1 MKTRY
6 INWFF
11 VAALAMMGCFMTA
24 CEDQPDKYEIAD
36 GVPTLKY
43 VRSPLPEEADSLLV
57 GAYLGNT
64 VCLVGDNLRSIYELY
79 FNDQKATLNTSYMT
93 DHTVLVDIPKNIPE
107 EVTNK
112 IYMITKSGE
121 KVDFDFSVMVP
132 APVVSSMSCE
142 YAPAG
147 SEAVLY
153 GDYFV
158 DDPNVPLTISMPGDI
173 TVEGEQITSITKTAV
188 KFIVPEGAVQGNIRV
203 KSIYGTGQSVF
214 QYKDTRNIL
223 FDWDG
228 KYEGALAAG
237 NSWNGDNEKK
247 GQILAS
253 VPSVD
258 EKYMVMGPATLSGG
272 QWQTPGEYLM
282 MYWPDP
288 NATEGCVPLYNL
300 PQFKK
305 MLEDYKIEELA
316 LKFEVYVPTSNPWMA
331 EGMQIRFTSLDEV
344 SMSNQTQ
351 DYIWNDDESHE
362 EGKAPRGVWVPWE
375 ETGSYD
381 TNNQWVTVTLKMLEF
396 NKLVSGLASDT
407 EFTQDRF
414 AGLSIFLRGGGVDG
428 KECEPIICIDNIRVV
443 PVEYYLKT

>member
-11 VAALAMMGCFMTA
+11 VAALAMMGCLMTA

-93 DHTVLVDIPKNIPE
+93 DHTILVDIPKNIPE

-112 IYMITKSGE
+112 IYMITKSGA
-121 KVDFDFSVMVP
+121 KVDFDFNVMVP

-147 SEAVLY
+147 SEALLY

-158 DDPNVPLTISMPGDI
+158 DDPNIPLTISMPGDI

-188 KFIVPEGAVQGNIRV
+188 KFIVPVGAMQGNIRV

-237 NSWNGDNEKK
+237 NSWSGDDEKK
-247 GQILAS
+247 GQTISS
-253 VPSVD
+253 VPQIDGNYLVL
-258 EKYMVMGPATLSGG
+258 GPSTLLGG
-272 QWQTPGEYLM
+272 QWETPNAYVM
-282 MYWPDP
+282 MYWPDQH
-288 NATEGCVPLYNL
+288 ATQGCVPLYDL

-305 MLEDYKIEELA
+305 MLEDYELEDLA
-316 LKFEVYVPTSNPWMA
+316 VKFEAYVPASNPWMA
-331 EGMQIRFTSLDEV
+331 EGMQIQFTSLDEV
-344 SMSNQTQ
+344 SMENQNN
-351 DYIWNDDESHE
+351 DYVYG
-362 EGKAPRGVWVPWE
+362 EGKEPRGVWIPWE

-381 TNNQWVTVTLKMLEF
+381 TGNQWVTVTLKMSEF
-396 NKLVSGLASDT
+396 NKQISGVVSET
-407 EFTQDRF
+407 ELTKEKL

-443 PVEYYLKT
+443 PVE

>member
-11 VAALAMMGCFMTA
+11 VAVLAMMSCLMTA

-253 VPSVD
+253 VPPVD
-258 EKYMVMGPATLSGG
+258 GKYMVMGPATLSGG

-381 TNNQWVTVTLKMLEF
+381 TNNQWVTVTLKMSEF

-428 KECEPIICIDNIRVV
+428 KECEPIICIDNIRMV
-443 PVEYYLKT
+443 PVE

>member
-121 KVDFDFSVMVP
+121 KVDFDFSVRVP

-253 VPSVD
+253 VPPVD
-258 EKYMVMGPATLSGG
+258 GKYMVMGPATLSGG

-381 TNNQWVTVTLKMLEF
+381 TNNQWVTVTLKMSEF

-428 KECEPIICIDNIRVV
+428 KECEPIICIDNIRMV
-443 PVEYYLKT
+443 PVE

>member
-93 DHTVLVDIPKNIPE
+93 DHTILVDIPKNIPE

-112 IYMITKSGE
+112 IYMVTKSGA

-258 EKYMVMGPATLSGG
+258 GKYMVMGPATLSGG

-381 TNNQWVTVTLKMLEF
+381 TNNQWVTVTLNMSEF

-428 KECEPIICIDNIRVV
+428 KECEPIICMDNIRVV
-443 PVEYYLKT
+443 PVE

>member
-11 VAALAMMGCFMTA
+11 VAALAMMGCLMTA

-93 DHTVLVDIPKNIPE
+93 DHTILVDIPKNIPE

-112 IYMITKSGE
+112 IYMVTKSGA
-121 KVDFDFSVMVP
+121 KVDFDFNVMVP

-188 KFIVPEGAVQGNIRV
+188 KFIVPEGAMQGNIRV

-228 KYEGALAAG
+228 NYEGALAAG

-258 EKYMVMGPATLSGG
+258 NNYMVLGTTLLSGG
-272 QWQTPGEYLM
+272 QWDTPPEYTM
-282 MYWPDP
+282 MYWPDL
-288 NATEGCVPLYNL
+288 NATEGCVPLYDL
-300 PQFKK
+300 PQFKE
-305 MLEDYKIEELA
+305 MLEDYTIEELA

-331 EGMQIRFTSLDEV
+331 EGMQIMFTSLDEA
-344 SMSNQTQ
+344 SIQKHNNDYLYQT
-351 DYIWNDDESHE
+351 ET
-362 EGKAPRGVWVPWE
+362 PRGVWVPWE

-381 TNNQWVTVTLKMLEF
+381 TGDQWVTVTLKMSEF
-396 NKLVSGLASDT
+396 NKQLSGVVSET
-407 EFTQDRF
+407 ELTKEKL

-443 PVEYYLKT
+443 PVE

>member
-11 VAALAMMGCFMTA
+11 VAALAMMGCLMTA

-93 DHTVLVDIPKNIPE
+93 DHTILVDIPKNIPE

-112 IYMITKSGE
+112 IYMVTKSGA

-132 APVVSSMSCE
+132 APVVNSMSCE

-158 DDPNVPLTISMPGDI
+158 DDPNIPLTISMPGDI
-173 TVEGEQITSITKTAV
+173 TVEGEQITSITKTAI

-214 QYKDTRNIL
+214 QYKNTRNIL

-247 GQILAS
+247 GQILTS
-253 VPSVD
+253 VPPVD
-258 EKYMVMGPATLSGG
+258 GKYMVMGPATLSGG

-381 TNNQWVTVTLKMLEF
+381 TNNQWVTVTLKMSEF

-443 PVEYYLKT
+443 PVE

>member
-11 VAALAMMGCFMTA
+11 VAALAMMGCLMTA

-93 DHTVLVDIPKNIPE
+93 DHTILVDIPKNIPE

-112 IYMITKSGE
+112 IYMVTKSGA
-121 KVDFDFSVMVP
+121 KVDFDFNVMVP

-173 TVEGEQITSITKTAV
+173 TVEGEQITSITKTAI
-188 KFIVPEGAVQGNIRV
+188 KFIVPEGAVPGNIRV

-228 KYEGALAAG
+228 NYEGALAAG
-237 NSWNGDNEKK
+237 NSWSGDDEKK
-247 GQILAS
+247 GQTISS
-253 VPSVD
+253 VPPIDGNYLVL
-258 EKYMVMGPATLSGG
+258 GPSTLLGG
-272 QWQTPGEYLM
+272 QWETPNAYVM
-282 MYWPDP
+282 MYWPDQH
-288 NATEGCVPLYNL
+288 ATQGCVPLYDL

-305 MLEDYKIEELA
+305 MLEDYELEDLA
-316 LKFEVYVPTSNPWMA
+316 VKFEAYVPASNPWMA
-331 EGMQIRFTSLDEV
+331 EGMQIQFTSLDEV
-344 SMSNQTQ
+344 SMENQNN
-351 DYIWNDDESHE
+351 DYVYG
-362 EGKAPRGVWVPWE
+362 EGKEPRGVWVPWE

-381 TNNQWVTVTLKMLEF
+381 TGDQWVTVTLKMSEF
-396 NKLVSGLASDT
+396 NKQVSGVVSET
-407 EFTQDRF
+407 ELTKEKL

-443 PVEYYLKT
+443 PVE

>member
-6 INWFF
+6 INCFF

-253 VPSVD
+253 VPPVD
-258 EKYMVMGPATLSGG
+258 GKYMVMGPATLSGG

-381 TNNQWVTVTLKMLEF
+381 TNNQWVTVTLKMSEF

-428 KECEPIICIDNIRVV
+428 KECEPIICMDNIRVV
-443 PVEYYLKT
+443 PVE

>member
-11 VAALAMMGCFMTA
+11 VAALAVMGCLMTA

-93 DHTVLVDIPKNIPE
+93 DHTILVDIPKNIPE

-112 IYMITKSGE
+112 IYMVTKSGA

-132 APVVSSMSCE
+132 APVVNSMSCE
-142 YAPAG
+142 YASAG

-188 KFIVPEGAVQGNIRV
+188 KFIVPVGAVQGNIRV

-247 GQILAS
+247 GQTISS
-253 VPSVD
+253 VPPIDGNYLVL
-258 EKYMVMGPATLSGG
+258 GPSTLLGG

-282 MYWPDP
+282 MYWPDQH
-288 NATEGCVPLYNL
+288 ATQGCVPLYDL

-305 MLEDYKIEELA
+305 MLEEYELEDLA
-316 LKFEVYVPTSNPWMA
+316 VKFEAYVPASNPWMA
-331 EGMQIRFTSLDEV
+331 EGMQIQFTSLDEV
-344 SMSNQTQ
+344 SMENQNH
-351 DYIWNDDESHE
+351 DYVYG
-362 EGKAPRGVWVPWE
+362 EGKEPRGVWVPWE

-381 TNNQWVTVTLKMLEF
+381 TGNQWVTVTLKMSEF
-396 NKLVSGLASDT
+396 NKQVSGIVSES
-407 EFTQDRF
+407 EFTEENL

-443 PVEYYLKT
+443 PVE

>member
-36 GVPTLKY
+36 GVLTLKY

-173 TVEGEQITSITKTAV
+173 TVEGEQITSITKTAI
-188 KFIVPEGAVQGNIRV
+188 KFIVPVGAMQGNIRV

-381 TNNQWVTVTLKMLEF
+381 TNNQWVTVTLKMSEF

-443 PVEYYLKT
+443 PVE

>member
-11 VAALAMMGCFMTA
+11 VAALAMMGCLMTA

-93 DHTVLVDIPKNIPE
+93 DHTILVDIPKNIPE

-112 IYMITKSGE
+112 IYMITKSGA
-121 KVDFDFSVMVP
+121 KVDFDFNVMVP

-158 DDPNVPLTISMPGDI
+158 DDPNIPLTISMPGDI

-188 KFIVPEGAVQGNIRV
+188 KFIVPVGAMQGNIRV

-228 KYEGALAAG
+228 NYEGALAAG

-247 GQILAS
+247 GQILPS

-258 EKYMVMGPATLSGG
+258 NNYMVLGTTFLSGG
-272 QWQTPGEYLM
+272 QWDTPPEYTM
-282 MYWPDP
+282 MYWPDL
-288 NATEGCVPLYNL
+288 NATEGCVPLYDL
-300 PQFKK
+300 PQFKE
-305 MLEDYKIEELA
+305 MLEDYTIEELA

-331 EGMQIRFTSLDEV
+331 EGMQIMFTSLDEA
-344 SMSNQTQ
+344 SIQKHNNDYFYQT
-351 DYIWNDDESHE
+351 ET
-362 EGKAPRGVWVPWE
+362 PRGVWVPWE

-381 TNNQWVTVTLKMLEF
+381 TGDQWVTVTLKMSEF
-396 NKLVSGLASDT
+396 NKQISGVVSET
-407 EFTQDRF
+407 ELTKEKL

-443 PVEYYLKT
+443 PVE

>member
-11 VAALAMMGCFMTA
+11 VAALAMMGCLMTA

-93 DHTVLVDIPKNIPE
+93 DHTILVDIPKNIPE

-112 IYMITKSGE
+112 IYMVTKSGA
-121 KVDFDFSVMVP
+121 KVDFDFNVMVP

-173 TVEGEQITSITKTAV
+173 TVEGEQITSITKTAI
-188 KFIVPEGAVQGNIRV
+188 KFIVPVGAVQGNIRV

-237 NSWNGDNEKK
+237 NSWKGDNEKK

-258 EKYMVMGPATLSGG
+258 NNYMVLGTTFLSGG
-272 QWQTPGEYLM
+272 QWDTPEEYIM
-282 MYWPDP
+282 RYWPDL
-288 NATEGCVPLYNL
+288 NATEGCVPLYDL
-300 PQFKK
+300 PQFKE
-305 MLEDYKIEELA
+305 MLEDYTIEELA

-331 EGMQIRFTSLDEV
+331 EGMQIMFTSLDEA
-344 SMSNQTQ
+344 SIQKHNTDYLYQT
-351 DYIWNDDESHE
+351 ET
-362 EGKAPRGVWVPWE
+362 PRGVWVPWE

-381 TNNQWVTVTLKMLEF
+381 TGDQWVTVTLKMSEF
-396 NKLVSGLASDT
+396 NKQLSGVVSET
-407 EFTQDRF
+407 EFTKEKL

-443 PVEYYLKT
+443 PVE

>member
-11 VAALAMMGCFMTA
+11 VAALAMMGCLMTA

-79 FNDQKATLNTSYMT
+79 FNDQKATLNTSYVT
-93 DHTVLVDIPKNIPE
+93 DHTILVDIPKNIPE

-112 IYMITKSGE
+112 IYMVTKSGA

-132 APVVSSMSCE
+132 APVVNSMSCE

-158 DDPNVPLTISMPGDI
+158 DDPNIPLTISMPGDI
-173 TVEGEQITSITKTAV
+173 TVEGEQITSITKTAI

-247 GQILAS
+247 GQILTS
-253 VPSVD
+253 VPPVD
-258 EKYMVMGPATLSGG
+258 GKYMVMGPATLSGG

-381 TNNQWVTVTLKMLEF
+381 TNNQWVTVTLKMSEF

-443 PVEYYLKT
+443 PVE

>member
-11 VAALAMMGCFMTA
+11 VAALAMMGCLMTA

-64 VCLVGDNLRSIYELY
+64 VCLVGDKLRSIYELY

-93 DHTVLVDIPKNIPE
+93 DHTILVDIPKNIPE

-112 IYMITKSGE
+112 IYMVTKSGA

-173 TVEGEQITSITKTAV
+173 TVEGEQITSITKTAI

-258 EKYMVMGPATLSGG
+258 GKYMVMGPATLSGG

-381 TNNQWVTVTLKMLEF
+381 TNNQWVTVTLKMSEF

-428 KECEPIICIDNIRVV
+428 KECEPIICMDNIRVV
-443 PVEYYLKT
+443 PVE

>member
-112 IYMITKSGE
+112 IYMVTKSGE

-188 KFIVPEGAVQGNIRV
+188 KFIVPEGAMQGNIRV

-258 EKYMVMGPATLSGG
+258 NNYMVLGTTFLSGG
-272 QWQTPGEYLM
+272 QWDTPPEYTM
-282 MYWPDP
+282 MYWPDL
-288 NATEGCVPLYNL
+288 NATEGCVPLYDL

-305 MLEDYKIEELA
+305 MLEDYTIEELA

-331 EGMQIRFTSLDEV
+331 EGMQIMFTSLDEA
-344 SMSNQTQ
+344 SIQKHNNDYFYQT
-351 DYIWNDDESHE
+351 ET
-362 EGKAPRGVWVPWE
+362 PRGVWVPWE

-381 TNNQWVTVTLKMLEF
+381 TGDQWVTVTLKMSEF
-396 NKLVSGLASDT
+396 NKQLSGVVSET
-407 EFTQDRF
+407 ELTKEKL

-443 PVEYYLKT
+443 PVE

>member
-11 VAALAMMGCFMTA
+11 VAALAVMGCLMTA

-93 DHTVLVDIPKNIPE
+93 DHTILVDIPKNIPE

-112 IYMITKSGE
+112 IYMVTKSGA

-173 TVEGEQITSITKTAV
+173 TVEGEQITSITKTAI
-188 KFIVPEGAVQGNIRV
+188 KFIVPVGAVQGNIRV

-228 KYEGALAAG
+228 NYEGALAAG

-258 EKYMVMGPATLSGG
+258 GKYMVMGPATLSGG

-381 TNNQWVTVTLKMLEF
+381 TNNQWVTVTLKMSEF

-428 KECEPIICIDNIRVV
+428 KECEPIICMDNIRVV
-443 PVEYYLKT
+443 PVE

>member
-11 VAALAMMGCFMTA
+11 VAALAMMGCLMTA

-93 DHTVLVDIPKNIPE
+93 DHTILVDIPKNIPE

-112 IYMITKSGE
+112 IYMVTKSGA

-173 TVEGEQITSITKTAV
+173 TVEGEQITSITKTAI

-258 EKYMVMGPATLSGG
+258 GKYMVMGPATLSGG

-351 DYIWNDDESHE
+351 DTSGMMMKVMKKERLLVAFGFL
-362 EGKAPRGVWVPWE
+362 GK
-375 ETGSYD
+375 
-381 TNNQWVTVTLKMLEF
+381 
-396 NKLVSGLASDT
+396 KLAHTIQTISGL
-407 EFTQDRF
+407 Q
-414 AGLSIFLRGGGVDG
+414 LH
-428 KECEPIICIDNIRVV
+428 
-443 PVEYYLKT
+443 LKCQNLIS

>member
-228 KYEGALAAG
+228 KYEGALAAE

-253 VPSVD
+253 VPPVD
-258 EKYMVMGPATLSGG
+258 GKYMVMGPATLSGG

-381 TNNQWVTVTLKMLEF
+381 TNNQWVTVTLKMSEF

-428 KECEPIICIDNIRVV
+428 KECEPIICIDNIRMV
-443 PVEYYLKT
+443 PVE

>member
-11 VAALAMMGCFMTA
+11 VAALAVMGCLMTA

-36 GVPTLKY
+36 EVPTLKY

-93 DHTVLVDIPKNIPE
+93 DHTILVDIPKNIPE

-112 IYMITKSGE
+112 IYMVTKSGA

-173 TVEGEQITSITKTAV
+173 TVEGEQITSITKTAI

-258 EKYMVMGPATLSGG
+258 GKYMVMGPATLSGG

-381 TNNQWVTVTLKMLEF
+381 TNNQWVTVTLKMSEF

-428 KECEPIICIDNIRVV
+428 KECEPIICMDNIRVV
-443 PVEYYLKT
+443 PVE

>member
-11 VAALAMMGCFMTA
+11 VAVLAMMSCLMTA

-36 GVPTLKY
+36 GVPALKY

-258 EKYMVMGPATLSGG
+258 GKYMVMGPATLSGG

-381 TNNQWVTVTLKMLEF
+381 TNNQWVTVTLKMSEF

-443 PVEYYLKT
+443 PVE

>member
-24 CEDQPDKYEIAD
+24 CEDQPDKYEITD

-253 VPSVD
+253 VPPVD
-258 EKYMVMGPATLSGG
+258 GKYMVMGPATLSGG

-381 TNNQWVTVTLKMLEF
+381 TNNQWVTVTLKMSEF

-428 KECEPIICIDNIRVV
+428 KECEPIICIDNIRMV
-443 PVEYYLKT
+443 PVE

>member
-362 EGKAPRGVWVPWE
+362 EGKAPRGVWVPWK

-381 TNNQWVTVTLKMLEF
+381 TNNQWVTVTLKMSEF

-443 PVEYYLKT
+443 PVE

>member
-11 VAALAMMGCFMTA
+11 VAALAMMGCLMTA

-93 DHTVLVDIPKNIPE
+93 DHTILVDIPKNIPE

-112 IYMITKSGE
+112 IYMVTKSGA
-121 KVDFDFSVMVP
+121 KVDFDFNVMVP

-173 TVEGEQITSITKTAV
+173 TVEGEQITSITKTAI
-188 KFIVPEGAVQGNIRV
+188 KFIVPVGAMQGNIRV

-237 NSWNGDNEKK
+237 NSWEGDNEKK
-247 GQILAS
+247 GQILPS

-258 EKYMVMGPATLSGG
+258 NNYMVLGTTFLSGG
-272 QWQTPGEYLM
+272 QWDTPKEYIM
-282 MYWPDP
+282 MYWPDL
-288 NATEGCVPLYNL
+288 NATEGCVPLYDL

-305 MLEDYKIEELA
+305 MLEDYTIEELA

-331 EGMQIRFTSLDEV
+331 NGMQIMFTSLDEA
-344 SMSNQTQ
+344 SIQKHNNDYFYQT
-351 DYIWNDDESHE
+351 ET
-362 EGKAPRGVWVPWE
+362 PRGVWVPWE

-381 TNNQWVTVTLKMLEF
+381 TGNQWVTVTLKMSEF
-396 NKLVSGLASDT
+396 NKQISGVVSET
-407 EFTQDRF
+407 ELTKEKL

-443 PVEYYLKT
+443 PVE

>member
-112 IYMITKSGE
+112 IYMITKSGA

-173 TVEGEQITSITKTAV
+173 TVEGEQITSITKTAI

-258 EKYMVMGPATLSGG
+258 GKYMVMGPATLSGG

-381 TNNQWVTVTLKMLEF
+381 TNNQWVTVTLKMSEF

-428 KECEPIICIDNIRVV
+428 KECEPIICMDNIRVV
-443 PVEYYLKT
+443 PVE

>member
-112 IYMITKSGE
+112 IYMVTKSVE

-253 VPSVD
+253 VPPVD

-381 TNNQWVTVTLKMLEF
+381 TNNQWVTVTLKISEF

-443 PVEYYLKT
+443 PVE

>member
-11 VAALAMMGCFMTA
+11 VAALAMMGCLMTA

-112 IYMITKSGE
+112 IYMITKSGA

-188 KFIVPEGAVQGNIRV
+188 KFIVPEGAMQGNIRV

-247 GQILAS
+247 GQILPS
-253 VPSVD
+253 VPPVD
-258 EKYMVMGPATLSGG
+258 GKYMVMGPATLSGG

-316 LKFEVYVPTSNPWMA
+316 LKFEVYIPTSNPWMA

-381 TNNQWVTVTLKMLEF
+381 TNNQWVTVTLKMSEF

-443 PVEYYLKT
+443 PVE

>member
-112 IYMITKSGE
+112 IYMVTKSGE

-132 APVVSSMSCE
+132 VPVVSSMSCE

-253 VPSVD
+253 VPPVD

-381 TNNQWVTVTLKMLEF
+381 TNNQWVTVTLKISEF

-443 PVEYYLKT
+443 PVE

>member
-11 VAALAMMGCFMTA
+11 VAALAMMGCLMTA

-93 DHTVLVDIPKNIPE
+93 DHTILVDIPKNIPE

-112 IYMITKSGE
+112 IYMVTKSGA
-121 KVDFDFSVMVP
+121 KVDFDFNVMVP

-173 TVEGEQITSITKTAV
+173 TVEGEQITSITKTAI
-188 KFIVPEGAVQGNIRV
+188 KFIVPVGAMQGNIRV

-228 KYEGALAAG
+228 NYEGALAAG
-237 NSWNGDNEKK
+237 NSWSGDNEKK
-247 GQILAS
+247 GQILPS

-258 EKYMVMGPATLSGG
+258 GKYMVMGPATLSGG

-316 LKFEVYVPTSNPWMA
+316 LKFEVYVPASNPWMA
-331 EGMQIRFTSLDEV
+331 EGMQIQFTSLDEV
-344 SMSNQTQ
+344 SMENQNN
-351 DYIWNDDESHE
+351 DYVYG
-362 EGKAPRGVWVPWE
+362 EGKEPRGVWVPWE

-381 TNNQWVTVTLKMLEF
+381 TGNQWVTVTLKMSEF
-396 NKLVSGLASDT
+396 NKQVSGIVSES
-407 EFTQDRF
+407 EFTEESL

-443 PVEYYLKT
+443 PVE

>member
-57 GAYLGNT
+57 RAYLGNT

-253 VPSVD
+253 VPPVD
-258 EKYMVMGPATLSGG
+258 GKYMVMGPATLSGG

-381 TNNQWVTVTLKMLEF
+381 TNNQWVTVTLKMSEF

-428 KECEPIICIDNIRVV
+428 KECEPIICIDNIRMV
-443 PVEYYLKT
+443 PVE

>member
-93 DHTVLVDIPKNIPE
+93 DHTILVDIPKNIPE

-253 VPSVD
+253 VPPVD
-258 EKYMVMGPATLSGG
+258 GKYMVMGPATLSGG

-288 NATEGCVPLYNL
+288 NATEGCAPLYNL

-381 TNNQWVTVTLKMLEF
+381 TNNQWVTVTLKMSEF

-443 PVEYYLKT
+443 PVE

>member
-11 VAALAMMGCFMTA
+11 VAALAMMGCLMTA

-93 DHTVLVDIPKNIPE
+93 DHTILVDIPKNIPE

-112 IYMITKSGE
+112 IYMITKSGA
-121 KVDFDFSVMVP
+121 KVDFDFNVMVP

-158 DDPNVPLTISMPGDI
+158 DDPNIPLTISMPGDI

-188 KFIVPEGAVQGNIRV
+188 KFIVPVGAMQGNIRV

-237 NSWNGDNEKK
+237 NSWSGDDEKK
-247 GQILAS
+247 GQTISS
-253 VPSVD
+253 VPQIDGNYLVL
-258 EKYMVMGPATLSGG
+258 GPSTLLGG
-272 QWQTPGEYLM
+272 QWETPNAYVM
-282 MYWPDP
+282 MYWPDQH
-288 NATEGCVPLYNL
+288 ATQGCVPLYDL

-305 MLEDYKIEELA
+305 MLEDYELEDLA
-316 LKFEVYVPTSNPWMA
+316 VKFEAYVPASNPWMA
-331 EGMQIRFTSLDEV
+331 EGMQIQFTSLDEV
-344 SMSNQTQ
+344 SMENQNN
-351 DYIWNDDESHE
+351 DYVYG
-362 EGKAPRGVWVPWE
+362 EGKEPRGVWIPWE

-381 TNNQWVTVTLKMLEF
+381 TGNQWVTVTLKMSEF
-396 NKLVSGLASDT
+396 NKQISGVVSET
-407 EFTQDRF
+407 ELTKEKL

-443 PVEYYLKT
+443 PVE

>member
-112 IYMITKSGE
+112 IYMITKSGA

-258 EKYMVMGPATLSGG
+258 GKYMVMGLATLSGG

-381 TNNQWVTVTLKMLEF
+381 TNNQWVTVTLKMSEF

-443 PVEYYLKT
+443 PVE

>member
-93 DHTVLVDIPKNIPE
+93 DHTILVDIPKNIPE

-112 IYMITKSGE
+112 IYMVTKSGA

-258 EKYMVMGPATLSGG
+258 GKYMVMGPATLSGG

-300 PQFKK
+300 PQFKE

-381 TNNQWVTVTLKMLEF
+381 TNNQWVTVTLKMSEF

-428 KECEPIICIDNIRVV
+428 KECEPIICMDNIRVV
-443 PVEYYLKT
+443 PVE

>member
-11 VAALAMMGCFMTA
+11 VAALAMMGCLMTA

-93 DHTVLVDIPKNIPE
+93 DHTILVDIPKNIPE

-112 IYMITKSGE
+112 IYMVTKSGA
-121 KVDFDFSVMVP
+121 KVDFDFNVMVP

-173 TVEGEQITSITKTAV
+173 TVEGEQITSITKTAI
-188 KFIVPEGAVQGNIRV
+188 KFIVPVGAMQGNIRV

-228 KYEGALAAG
+228 NYEGALAAG
-237 NSWNGDNEKK
+237 NSWNEDNEKK

-253 VPSVD
+253 VPPVD
-258 EKYMVMGPATLSGG
+258 GKYMVMGPATLSGG

-381 TNNQWVTVTLKMLEF
+381 TNNQWVTVTLKMSEF
-396 NKLVSGLASDT
+396 NKLVSGVVSET
-407 EFTQDRF
+407 ELTKEKL

-443 PVEYYLKT
+443 PVE

>member
-188 KFIVPEGAVQGNIRV
+188 KFIVPEGAMQGNIRV

-247 GQILAS
+247 GQILTS

-258 EKYMVMGPATLSGG
+258 GKYMVMGPATLSGG

-288 NATEGCVPLYNL
+288 NAAEGCVPLYNL
-300 PQFKK
+300 PQFKE

-316 LKFEVYVPTSNPWMA
+316 LKFEVYIPTSNPWMA

-381 TNNQWVTVTLKMLEF
+381 TNNQWVTVTLKMSEF

-443 PVEYYLKT
+443 PVE

>member
-247 GQILAS
+247 GQILPS
-253 VPSVD
+253 VPPVD
-258 EKYMVMGPATLSGG
+258 GKYMVMGPATLSGG

-300 PQFKK
+300 PQFKE

-316 LKFEVYVPTSNPWMA
+316 LKFEVYIPTSNPWMA

-381 TNNQWVTVTLKMLEF
+381 TNNQWVTVTLKMSEF

-428 KECEPIICIDNIRVV
+428 KECEPIICMDNIRVV
-443 PVEYYLKT
+443 PVE

>member
-11 VAALAMMGCFMTA
+11 VAALAMLGCFMTA

-253 VPSVD
+253 VPPVD

-316 LKFEVYVPTSNPWMA
+316 LKFEVYIPISNPWMA

-381 TNNQWVTVTLKMLEF
+381 TNNQWVTVTLKMSEF

-443 PVEYYLKT
+443 PVE